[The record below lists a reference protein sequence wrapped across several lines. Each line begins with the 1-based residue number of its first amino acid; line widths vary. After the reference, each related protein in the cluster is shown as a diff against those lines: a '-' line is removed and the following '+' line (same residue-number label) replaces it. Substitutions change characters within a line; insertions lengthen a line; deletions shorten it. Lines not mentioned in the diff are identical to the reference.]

1 MNDGQAVAIANGC
14 WGCLYMDNEIGQLLI
29 TGFCQVDTIASPVG
43 IPFCLVSSIQ
53 VIGRLNELLVRGAI
67 CWSSLVYLS

>member
-43 IPFCLVSSIQ
+43 IPFCLVSSI
-53 VIGRLNELLVRGAI
+53 
-67 CWSSLVYLS
+67 